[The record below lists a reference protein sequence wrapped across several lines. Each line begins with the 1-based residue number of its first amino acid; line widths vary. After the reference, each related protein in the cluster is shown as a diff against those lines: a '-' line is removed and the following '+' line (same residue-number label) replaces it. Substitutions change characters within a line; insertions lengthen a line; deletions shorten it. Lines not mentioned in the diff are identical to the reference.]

1 MKTTVDLAKE
11 WALLWSHEQNAL
23 HVETLSETFA
33 INRRACM
40 HNQPGDY
47 RVLMIGCREDVS
59 ETFRSFQRM
68 LDQRR
73 RTA

>member
-1 MKTTVDLAKE
+1 MASDTDDQWT
-11 WALLWSHEQNAL
+11 LLWSQQQNAL
-23 HVETLSETFA
+23 HIETLSETFN

-40 HNQPGDY
+40 HNKPGDY

-68 LDQRR
+68 LNQRR
-73 RTA
+73 SAA